1 MADKTL
7 NEIRSTFLKYF
18 EKNDHKIVESS
29 NLVPN
34 NDPTL
39 MFANSGMVQFK
50 NVFTGLEKRDYVRA
64 TTSQKCVRAG
74 GKHNDL
80 ENVGY
85 TLRHH
90 TFFEML
96 GNFSFGDYFKE
107 DAIKYAWEF
116 LTEVLKLDKEKLWI
130 SVYKDDDE
138 AADIWKDIIGVD
150 PKRIVRLGDEDNFW
164 SMGETGPCGPCSE
177 IYYDHGDHI
186 EGTPPGSDGDEG
198 DRFVEIWNLVFMQF
212 NRNDAGE
219 MNPLPKPSVD
229 TGMGLERIAAVMQG
243 VNSNYETDLFKD
255 LISASERLLGKK
267 DSPSHKVISDH
278 IRSTSFLI
286 ADGITPENEGRG
298 YVLRRILR
306 RAIRHGYKMGATKPF
321 LNELVKDLV
330 ELMQDAYPALTEK
343 NEFITKTIK
352 DEEVKFFE
360 TLDKGIGILDEAIK
374 KISEDTIPGDV
385 VFKLHDTFGFPY
397 DLTADIARERNLQ
410 IDEAGFSAAMK
421 HQKESSKAGSS
432 FVSSLPAAAGVDET
446 KFLGYELLDSDSKV
460 LVLWNDQNRVDS
472 ALESEEIFIACDKT
486 PFYGESGGQVGD
498 RGNFSSSE
506 SSGIILDCKKQGKVF
521 LHRAKVKSGTLKT
534 GDMIKMNVEKDIRD
548 ATAIH
553 HSSTHLMHAALKEVL
568 GDHVQQKGS
577 LVDENKLR
585 FDFSH
590 PKPLSKE
597 EISAVEDL
605 VNRESLNNAE
615 VTTQNMQLE
624 EAMKSGAEALFGE
637 KYEDEVR
644 VLSMGNQSFSVELC
658 GGTHVS
664 RTGDIGTFLIT
675 NQSSVASGV
684 RRIEAVGG
692 KVALKHL
699 KETRRINEELQQKL
713 NISAG
718 DMLEK
723 VESLILE
730 NKKLKKSGSV
740 KTTETEIAFSESYEI
755 NDWVLFIQQIS
766 IEDNKSL
773 RGMVDARK
781 KTIDK
786 GSIIL
791 LNVQD
796 NKIAVVCGVT
806 ENIIDQISAK
816 DIVSNICEQI
826 NGRGGGRPDFAQGAG
841 ETENIKDF
849 VTSIPN
855 SVKSLANS

>member
-1 MADKTL
+1 MNTSDIRQSFLEFYKSKDHQVVDSSSLIPVNDETL
-7 NEIRSTFLKYF
+7 LFTN
-18 EKNDHKIVESS
+18 
-29 NLVPN
+29 
-34 NDPTL
+34 
-39 MFANSGMVQFK
+39 AGMVQFK
-50 NVFTGLEKRDYVRA
+50 DVFLGTDKRKYERA
-64 TTSQKCVRAG
+64 TSSQRCIRAG

-460 LVLWNDQNRVDS
+460 LVLWKDQNRVES

-723 VESLILE
+723 IESLILE

-740 KTTETEIAFSESYEI
+740 KTTETEITFSESYEI

>member
-1 MADKTL
+1 MNTS
-7 NEIRSTFLKYF
+7 EIRQSFLKFY
-18 EKNDHKIVESS
+18 ESKNHQVVDSS
-29 NLVPN
+29 SLIPV
-34 NDPTL
+34 NDETL
-39 MFANSGMVQFK
+39 LFTNAGMVQFK
-50 NVFTGLEKRDYVRA
+50 DVFLGTDKRKYERA
-64 TTSQKCVRAG
+64 TSSQRCIRAG

-116 LTEVLKLDKEKLWI
+116 LTEVLKLDEKKLWI

-255 LISASERLLGKK
+255 LISASERVLGEKN
-267 DSPSHKVISDH
+267 SPSHKVISDH

-286 ADGITPENEGRG
+286 ADGIIPENEGRG

-321 LNELVKDLV
+321 LNELVKDLA

-343 NEFITKTIK
+343 NELITKTIK
-352 DEEVKFFE
+352 DEEIKFFE
-360 TLDKGIGILDEAIK
+360 TLEKGIGILDEAINN
-374 KISEDTIPGDV
+374 ISGDTIPGDV

-410 IDEAGFSAAMK
+410 IDEAGFTASMK

-432 FVSSLPAAAGVDET
+432 FVSKLPAASGIDET
-446 KFLGYELLDSDSKV
+446 EFLGYELLSSDSNV
-460 LVLWNDQNRVDS
+460 LVLWKDQNRVES
-472 ALESEEIFIACDKT
+472 AGESEEIFIACNKT
-486 PFYGESGGQVGD
+486 PFYGESGGQIGD
-498 RGNFSSSE
+498 KGEFSSSE
-506 SSGIILDCKKQGKVF
+506 STGIILDCKKQGKVF
-521 LHRAKVKSGTLKT
+521 LHKAIVKSGTLKT
-534 GDMIKMNVEKDIRD
+534 GDLIRMNVEKDKRNAI
-548 ATAIH
+548 AIH
-553 HSSTHLMHAALKEVL
+553 HSSTHLMHAALKQVL

-590 PKPLSKE
+590 SKPLLKE
-597 EISAVEDL
+597 EISAIEDL
-605 VNRESLNNAE
+605 VNRESLNNEE

-624 EAMKSGAEALFGE
+624 VAMKSGAEALFGE

-644 VLSMGNQSFSVELC
+644 VLSMGSESFSVELC

-684 RRIEAVGG
+684 RRIEAVAG
-692 KVALKHL
+692 KVALRHL
-699 KETRRINEELQQKL
+699 KEIQRINEELQQKL
-713 NISAG
+713 NIPADSIL
-718 DMLEK
+718 DK
-723 VESLILE
+723 VESLIQE
-730 NKKLKKSGSV
+730 NKKLKKTGSID
-740 KTTETEIAFSESYEI
+740 TTETEIAFAESCEI
-755 NDWVLFIQQIS
+755 NDWVLSIEQIS
-766 IEDNKSL
+766 IDDNKSL
-773 RGMVDARK
+773 RGMVDAKK
-781 KTIDK
+781 KTIAK

-791 LNVQD
+791 LNVQG
-796 NKIAVVCGVT
+796 NKVAVVCGVT
-806 ENIIDQISAK
+806 DNIVDQISAK
-816 DIVSNICEQI
+816 DIVSNICEAI

-841 ETENIKDF
+841 ETENIKEF
-849 VTSIPN
+849 VTSISN
-855 SVKSLANS
+855 SVKSLASS

>member
-1 MADKTL
+1 MNTSDIRQSFLEFYKSKDHQVVDSSSLIPVNDETL
-7 NEIRSTFLKYF
+7 LFTN
-18 EKNDHKIVESS
+18 
-29 NLVPN
+29 
-34 NDPTL
+34 
-39 MFANSGMVQFK
+39 AGMVQFK
-50 NVFTGLEKRDYVRA
+50 DVFLGTDKRKYERA
-64 TTSQKCVRAG
+64 TSSQRCIRAG

-321 LNELVKDLV
+321 LNELVADLV

-343 NEFITKTIK
+343 NEFITKIIK

-460 LVLWNDQNRVDS
+460 LVLWKDQNRVES

>member
-1 MADKTL
+1 MNTS
-7 NEIRSTFLKYF
+7 EIRQSFLKFY
-18 EKNDHKIVESS
+18 ESKNHQVVDSS
-29 NLVPN
+29 SLIPV
-34 NDPTL
+34 NDETL
-39 MFANSGMVQFK
+39 LFTNAGMVQFK
-50 NVFTGLEKRDYVRA
+50 DVFLGTDKRKYERA
-64 TTSQKCVRAG
+64 TSSQRCIRAG

-116 LTEVLKLDKEKLWI
+116 LTEVLKLDEKKLWI

-255 LISASERLLGKK
+255 LISASERVLGEKN
-267 DSPSHKVISDH
+267 SPSHKVISDH

-286 ADGITPENEGRG
+286 ADGIIPENEGRG

-321 LNELVKDLV
+321 LNELVKDLA

-352 DEEVKFFE
+352 DEEIKFFE
-360 TLDKGIGILDEAIK
+360 TLEKGIGILDEAINN
-374 KISEDTIPGDV
+374 ISGDTIPGDV

-410 IDEAGFSAAMK
+410 IDEAGFTAAMK

-432 FVSSLPAAAGVDET
+432 FVSKLPAASGIDET
-446 KFLGYELLDSDSKV
+446 EFLGYELLSSDSNV
-460 LVLWNDQNRVDS
+460 LVLWKEQNRVES
-472 ALESEEIFIACDKT
+472 AGESEEIFIACDKT
-486 PFYGESGGQVGD
+486 PFYGESGGQIGD
-498 RGNFSSSE
+498 KGEFSSSE
-506 SSGIILDCKKQGKVF
+506 STGIILDCKKQGKVF
-521 LHRAKVKSGTLKT
+521 LHKAIVKSGTLKT
-534 GDMIKMNVEKDIRD
+534 GDLIRMNVEKDKRNAI
-548 ATAIH
+548 AIH
-553 HSSTHLMHAALKEVL
+553 HSSTHLMHAALKQVL

-590 PKPLSKE
+590 SKPLLKE
-597 EISAVEDL
+597 EISAIEDL
-605 VNRESLNNAE
+605 VNRESLNNEE
-615 VTTQNMQLE
+615 VTTQNMELE
-624 EAMKSGAEALFGE
+624 VAMKSGAEALFGE

-644 VLSMGNQSFSVELC
+644 VLSMGSESFSVELC

-684 RRIEAVGG
+684 RRIEAVAG

-699 KETRRINEELQQKL
+699 KEIQRINEELQQKL
-713 NISAG
+713 NIPADG
-718 DMLEK
+718 IVDK
-723 VESLILE
+723 VESLIQE
-730 NKKLKKSGSV
+730 NKKLKKTGSID
-740 KTTETEIAFSESYEI
+740 TTETEIAFAESCEI
-755 NDWVLFIQQIS
+755 NDWVLLIEQIS
-766 IEDNKSL
+766 IDDNKSL
-773 RGMVDARK
+773 RGMVDAKK
-781 KTIDK
+781 KTIAK

-791 LNVQD
+791 LNVQG

-806 ENIIDQISAK
+806 DNIVDQISAK
-816 DIVSNICEQI
+816 DIVSNICETI

-841 ETENIKDF
+841 ETENIKEF
-849 VTSIPN
+849 VTSISN
-855 SVKSLANS
+855 SVKSLASS